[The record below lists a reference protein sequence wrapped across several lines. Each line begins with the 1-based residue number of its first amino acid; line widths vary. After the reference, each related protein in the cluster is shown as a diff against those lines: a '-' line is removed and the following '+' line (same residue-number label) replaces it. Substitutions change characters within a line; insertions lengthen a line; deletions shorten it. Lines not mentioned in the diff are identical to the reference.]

1 MFSNFGS
8 TLWTV
13 GVLVILFLSQQEL
26 IDAAKNTLDLDEDSR
41 SAFSIETF
49 AFSENGQ
56 LNIDVYNYSLYVNDV
71 LSTDVRWGFFIRSV
85 ISKTDGPAILAL
97 ERQGIVS
104 ECSLDSDTAGD
115 DLIFELSNSQKATNR
130 GRSLHWGA
138 GDDHEHERND
148 IHFSHVFNESR
159 IGRFD
164 IEMIVCLPKETA
176 SSSIELTGVVSTTCF
191 NIDSTGNRNYLPVG
205 ETYLPIFYF
214 GISGLFAMAVVVWI
228 YILVRRGAN
237 AIVVHYFMLVVLLFK
252 TTSTA
257 SYAVHL
263 WFISKLGQTLTVVG
277 WDVVYYLFSFLNG
290 GVMFVLI
297 LLIGSGWSYLKP
309 KLNDRENYMLTIVI
323 ILQIVANVAR
333 IFVGESSPGSED
345 FLTWKDILA
354 VVDIVCCALVLFP
367 IIWSIHK
374 VSN

>member
-1 MFSNFGS
+1 
-8 TLWTV
+8 
-13 GVLVILFLSQQEL
+13 
-26 IDAAKNTLDLDEDSR
+26 
-41 SAFSIETF
+41 
-49 AFSENGQ
+49 
-56 LNIDVYNYSLYVNDV
+56 
-71 LSTDVRWGFFIRSV
+71 
-85 ISKTDGPAILAL
+85 
-97 ERQGIVS
+97 
-104 ECSLDSDTAGD
+104 
-115 DLIFELSNSQKATNR
+115 
-130 GRSLHWGA
+130 
-138 GDDHEHERND
+138 
-148 IHFSHVFNESR
+148 
-159 IGRFD
+159 
-164 IEMIVCLPKETA
+164 
-176 SSSIELTGVVSTTCF
+176 
-191 NIDSTGNRNYLPVG
+191 
-205 ETYLPIFYF
+205 
-214 GISGLFAMAVVVWI
+214 
-228 YILVRRGAN
+228 
-237 AIVVHYFMLVVLLFK
+237 MLVVLLFK

-374 VSN
+374 LKGTLAAVESEERGSALDADTTEAGKSKVFIVDI